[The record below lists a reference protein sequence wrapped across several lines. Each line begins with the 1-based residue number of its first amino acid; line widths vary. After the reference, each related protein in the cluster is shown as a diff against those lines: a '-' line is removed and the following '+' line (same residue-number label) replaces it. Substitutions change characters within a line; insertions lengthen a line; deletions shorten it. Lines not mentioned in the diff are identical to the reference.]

1 MDLLK
6 HGESAYPVDAWIELQ
21 YGGGGGD
28 ANGYLGATKHEAIAL
43 SIIVLHV
50 RSPCKKED
58 DPHCPPELVQPC
70 TSICLQRR
78 RRRRR
83 HSLALLPSHMKG
95 HHAAEAYMAS
105 YNDPALMFPSAA
117 RLFGSANWIA
127 LATASSPQQVIG

>member
-50 RSPCKKED
+50 RSPCKRED
-58 DPHCPPELVQPC
+58 DPPLSARISSALYVHLLAAAAASAPSQSGAPPL
-70 TSICLQRR
+70 
-78 RRRRR
+78 
-83 HSLALLPSHMKG
+83 SH
-95 HHAAEAYMAS
+95 ERT
-105 YNDPALMFPSAA
+105 P
-117 RLFGSANWIA
+117 RC
-127 LATASSPQQVIG
+127 